1 MEGVVAVFI
10 PIVSVIVI
18 GAIFAS
24 FFYYR
29 HKTRTEIQTTVRAA
43 IERGQELTPE
53 VLERLSD
60 SLNTKFGDLRRGVIS
75 IAIGI
80 AFFVF
85 AYFLD
90 QEEAMGPLM
99 GISAFPFLIGIAYI
113 GLWYFTRR
121 KD

>member
-1 MEGVVAVFI
+1 MEGSVALFI

-18 GAIFAS
+18 GVIFAL

-60 SLNTKFGDLRRGVIS
+60 SLNTKFGDLRRGVVS
-75 IAIGI
+75 IAIGMAVYAF
-80 AFFVF
+80 AFF
-85 AYFLD
+85 LGED
-90 QEEAMGPLM
+90 DAMGPLM

-113 GLWYFTRR
+113 GLWYFIRR

>member
-18 GAIFAS
+18 GAIFAL

-29 HKTRTEIQTTVRAA
+29 HKTRAEIQTTVRAA

-60 SLNTKFGDLRRGVIS
+60 SLSTKFGDLRRGVIS

-99 GISAFPFLIGIAYI
+99 GISAFPLLIGIAYI
-113 GLWYFTRR
+113 GIWYFTRR

>member
-1 MEGVVAVFI
+1 MEGAVALFI

-18 GAIFAS
+18 GVIFAL

-29 HKTRTEIQTTVRAA
+29 HKTRAEIQTTVRAA

-85 AYFLD
+85 AYFLG

-99 GISAFPFLIGIAYI
+99 GVSAFPFLIGIAYI

>member
-1 MEGVVAVFI
+1 MEDVVAVFI
-10 PIVSVIVI
+10 PIISVIVI
-18 GAIFAS
+18 GVIFGL
-24 FFYYR
+24 FFLYR
-29 HKTRTEIQTTVRAA
+29 HKTRQEIQTTVRAA

-60 SLNTKFGDLRRGVIS
+60 SLNTKFGDLRRGVVS

-80 AFFVF
+80 AFFAF
-85 AYFLD
+85 ALLLG
-90 QEEAMGPLM
+90 QEEAEGPLM
-99 GISAFPFLIGIAYI
+99 AVSAFPFLVGIAYI

>member
-18 GAIFAS
+18 GVIFGL
-24 FFYYR
+24 FFLYR
-29 HKTRTEIQTTVRAA
+29 HRARVEIQTTVRAE
-43 IERGQELTPE
+43 IVSGVEITPE

-75 IAIGI
+75 VAIGI

-99 GISAFPFLIGIAYI
+99 GISAFPLLIGIAYI
-113 GLWYFTRR
+113 GICYFTRR

>member
-1 MEGVVAVFI
+1 MEGAVALFI

-18 GAIFAS
+18 GVIFAL

-60 SLNTKFGDLRRGVIS
+60 SLNTKFGDLRRGVVS
-75 IAIGI
+75 IAIGMAVYAF
-80 AFFVF
+80 AFF
-85 AYFLD
+85 LNQD
-90 QEEAMGPLM
+90 EAMGPLM

-113 GLWYFTRR
+113 GLWYFIRR

>member
-1 MEGVVAVFI
+1 MEGAVALFI

-18 GAIFAS
+18 GVIFAL

-75 IAIGI
+75 IAIGVAVY
-80 AFFVF
+80 AFF
-85 AYFLD
+85 LGED
-90 QEEAMGPLM
+90 DAMGPLM

-113 GLWYFTRR
+113 GLWYFIRR

>member
-18 GAIFAS
+18 GAIFAL

-29 HKTRTEIQTTVRAA
+29 HKTRAEIQTTVRAA

-60 SLNTKFGDLRRGVIS
+60 SLSTKFGDLRRGVIS

-85 AYFLD
+85 AYFLG

>member
-1 MEGVVAVFI
+1 MEGVVAIFI
-10 PIVSVIVI
+10 PIISVIVI
-18 GAIFAS
+18 GVIFGL
-24 FFYYR
+24 FFLYR
-29 HKTRTEIQTTVRAA
+29 HRTRQEIQTTVRAA

-60 SLNTKFGDLRRGVIS
+60 SLNTKFGDLRRGVVS

-80 AFFVF
+80 AFFAF
-85 AYFLD
+85 AFLLG
-90 QEEAMGPLM
+90 QEEAKGPLM
-99 GISAFPFLIGIAYI
+99 AISAFPFLVGIAYI